1 MKMKNIRR
9 LKKSLLSII
18 IILPII
24 FSSITNSLASELYDL
39 CFHAE
44 VINLGKILFLR
55 HKNPLLDPVL
65 RTYEINLFD
74 PLTGKLSS
82 LKKHEEKLY
91 IPPVISRDKTTIS
104 YHCLIEGNDFL
115 ITKNID
121 IWKSTR
127 LRFDT
132 GGYFVAI
139 GLDYDNDRV
148 ASAIKRGKDKQA
160 IYIISNRSSTIKRI
174 LTGTNFSEVGFL
186 HNGNIYYVDNADN
199 QRILGL
205 VYEKTERNSVITR
218 DVAYVKKAPNGNAII
233 YSKGKD
239 LYLFRVDGN
248 ESIKISQN
256 FDIQGHLPL
265 FSPDGTTFALFEKSQ
280 IYIVNIP
287 SGDIL
292 YYLSMD
298 TENTKGLL
306 TNFTFYI
313 TKGNKLFHLKHKKPG
328 QSLQELYKE
337 ENDIQL
343 LSISPNDRHLVYQMK
358 NEREI
363 IVFDTKENTIF
374 RKEFPFTIQEVMFT
388 LLNDTIYIIGLSEEP
403 QKHTPVRELYLYN
416 FRKESIFPIS
426 SLSNTDIKPYLRK
439 E

>member
-1 MKMKNIRR
+1 MKNIRR
-9 LKKSLLSII
+9 LRKSFLFII

-39 CFHAE
+39 CFHTE
-44 VINLGKILFLR
+44 ILNLGKILFLR

-82 LKKHEEKLY
+82 LKKHGEMLY

-132 GGYFVAI
+132 GGYFVSI
-139 GLDYDNDRV
+139 GIDYDNDRV

-174 LTGTNFSEVGFL
+174 LTGTNFSEIGFL

-199 QRILGL
+199 QRVLGL
-205 VYEKTERNSVITR
+205 AYEKTKRSSVIAR
-218 DVAYVKKAPNGNAII
+218 DVDYVKRAPNGNAII

-256 FDIQGHLPL
+256 FDIQRHLPL

-280 IYIVNIP
+280 IYIVNVS
-287 SGDIL
+287 SGDIF

-337 ENDIQL
+337 EDDIQI

-363 IVFDTKENTIF
+363 IVFDTKENTLF

-388 LLNDTIYIIGLSEEP
+388 VLNDTFYIIGLSEEP